1 MSCCSVGSRP
11 PGGNSPAA
19 IRLRRSSAIRWCR
32 PVIAGAVDAWRQ
44 AVEDVTAG
52 LPDEAPV
59 DEFNR
64 AWSLLE
70 RHRAGALR
78 PLLDDLADLLA
89 SAGYTAA

>member
-1 MSCCSVGSRP
+1 MAVPLADSLDIESQLAR
-11 PGGNSPAA
+11 
-19 IRLRRSSAIRWCR
+19 CR